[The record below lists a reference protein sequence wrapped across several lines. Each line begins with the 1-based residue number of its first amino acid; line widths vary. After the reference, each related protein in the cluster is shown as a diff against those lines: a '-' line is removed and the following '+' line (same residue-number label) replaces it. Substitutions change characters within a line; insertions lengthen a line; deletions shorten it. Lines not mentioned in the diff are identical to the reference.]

1 MSNPQQDP
9 LWAIRDLIEQQTW
22 YQKFSNTVTAG
33 VGAAVGGVWFA
44 SSVGFDI
51 PDDVTKWGFVVIG
64 VLTTLGI
71 RKTQNGVTESQLEKI
86 KEKYQSRLE

>member
-1 MSNPQQDP
+1 MSAPRNDP
-9 LWAIRDLIEQQTW
+9 LWPVRELLEEQEW

-33 VGAAVGGVWFA
+33 IGAAVGGVWFA
-44 SSVGFDI
+44 STVGFDV

-64 VLTTLGI
+64 ILTTIGV